1 MKNNNYF
8 LNFNSMNFI
17 TLAIYE
23 QCFMFMMFYNACAPV
38 IIG

>member
-1 MKNNNYF
+1 MKTSNYF
-8 LNFNSMNFI
+8 LNSYALNLI